1 MFSVQT
7 MSSGRSDREVGTIW
21 VQLGRADHR
30 VELQVTMTC
39 RLSPEVGLQVPSVR
53 LWRGSA
59 TLSAL
64 ILEGLNRARGAH
76 LPLIRPF
83 KRWVL
88 YRLYRVYYIYCYSLN
103 LCVNGNNYSTEIRI

>member
-39 RLSPEVGLQVPSVR
+39 V
-53 LWRGSA
+53 
-59 TLSAL
+59 T
-64 ILEGLNRARGAH
+64 
-76 LPLIRPF
+76 
-83 KRWVL
+83 
-88 YRLYRVYYIYCYSLN
+88 
-103 LCVNGNNYSTEIRI
+103 